1 MREQDQIRLSVG
13 DRLPAI
19 ELVGGNG
26 QPIEFGEHSLLGRP
40 VALWITDTPDP
51 ISALAFVQRL
61 PEFVE
66 VGALAFVVVSGAAPE
81 PPGLPPEVSER
92 VLVDRDG
99 GLARTA
105 GLDRGGIVV
114 FDADFRLV
122 AIHNG
127 ANFTPALDDCARI
140 FRRTAP
146 VVVRGAAPVLMIR
159 DVIEPELRHR
169 LIEYWAAGEKMVDA
183 VTRETGRV
191 VASRGAKKRTDVE
204 IRDPDLEAM
213 VRDRIRV
220 RVVPEMHKAFNF
232 TVAQY
237 QRFQIGCYDS
247 ALGGRFARH
256 RDNRNRHSAHRQFAI
271 SVNLN
276 VGEYEGGQL
285 VFPEYGRQLYEPEAG
300 GAVVFSCSVLHEALA
315 VISGRRFGLF
325 SFFFDA
331 AAARLDDEARAAA
344 AVTG

>member
-1 MREQDQIRLSVG
+1 MLG
-13 DRLPAI
+13 DRLPTI
-19 ELVGGNG
+19 ELVGANG
-26 QPIEFGEHSLLGRP
+26 QPIELGEHSLLGRP
-40 VALWITDTPDP
+40 VALWITDAPDL
-51 ISALAFVQRL
+51 ISSLGFAQRL
-61 PEFVE
+61 PEFDDA
-66 VGALAFVVVSGAAPE
+66 GALAFVVQSGAVSE
-81 PPGLPPEVSER
+81 QPGLPPEVSER
-92 VLVDRDG
+92 ILVDRDG
-99 GLARTA
+99 RLAHATGLE
-105 GLDRGGIVV
+105 RGGIAV
-114 FDADFRLV
+114 FDADFRLI
-122 AIHNG
+122 AIHAG
-127 ANFTPALDDCARI
+127 ANFTPALDDCARV

-146 VVVRGAAPVLMIR
+146 VVIHRAAPVLMIP
-159 DVIEPELRHR
+159 DLIEPDLRRR
-169 LIEYWAAGEKMVDA
+169 LIAYWDAGDKMVDA
-183 VTRETGRV
+183 VTREAGRV

-213 VRDRIRV
+213 VRDRIRG

-237 QRFQIGCYDS
+237 QRFQIGCYDA

-276 VGEYEGGQL
+276 VGDYEGGQL